1 MKPDNKNERV
11 NKKVYNPPQ
20 LQVYG
25 DLRQITNT
33 VAHTSPHF
41 DGFGAPNNRTH

>member
-25 DLRQITNT
+25 DLRQITNA
-33 VAHTSPHF
+33 VAHTSPRL
-41 DGFGAPNNRTH
+41 DGAGLPHSRTH